1 MRTVLVTGASGLV
14 GRALCKYLNASGSSV
29 RTLSRGS
36 GADFQWDSYTGSFDI
51 AALDGV
57 DAVVHLA
64 GETVAQRWTAAA
76 KRKIRDSRVIGTRLI
91 VENILRSDT
100 KPVFV
105 SASGI
110 NYYGFEQSE
119 KVDESSPLG
128 KGFLTE
134 VCRQWEAEVRPLED
148 SGLRTVC
155 VRTGVVLSS
164 EGGAMA
170 KILPPFRAGMGGIIG
185 SGEQRMSWIMLND
198 LVKVFST
205 CIEDERYRGP
215 INAVSPKSV
224 SNREFTKLLGRAI
237 RRPVVFPLPAP
248 VVKMMFG
255 SMARETILSDLDVVP
270 RRLIEHGFDWGY
282 SDLET
287 AFEELF

>member
-1 MRTVLVTGASGLV
+1 
-14 GRALCKYLNASGSSV
+14 
-29 RTLSRGS
+29 
-36 GADFQWDSYTGSFDI
+36 
-51 AALDGV
+51 
-57 DAVVHLA
+57 
-64 GETVAQRWTAAA
+64 
-76 KRKIRDSRVIGTRLI
+76 
-91 VENILRSDT
+91 
-100 KPVFV
+100 
-105 SASGI
+105 
-110 NYYGFEQSE
+110 
-119 KVDESSPLG
+119 
-128 KGFLTE
+128 
-134 VCRQWEAEVRPLED
+134 
-148 SGLRTVC
+148 
-155 VRTGVVLSS
+155 
-164 EGGAMA
+164 
-170 KILPPFRAGMGGIIG
+170 
-185 SGEQRMSWIMLND
+185 MSWIMLND